1 MAMAIP
7 KFDLRIG
14 TKLALI
20 QSIGV
25 LLVVGMIANAV
36 YGSMSVNQASE
47 TATTQQLLALDLSEA
62 KSDIRIMAIQVRD
75 IRLAQENVDIQTAV
89 KNLETRQASAS
100 KLILDNIP
108 KVRVPENKERLQKA
122 ATLLNDYAVVAKQVA
137 GIRSRVMGLDVGSV
151 RLVTADEEAARLA
164 REKITPLARQL
175 NEAIDK
181 AVENAQQTA
190 KEETAHAQEA
200 SASAQQIGWVIG
212 GIVLVIMLGSAAF
225 GSMSIARPLRRM
237 ASVLVELTH
246 DRIVDVPFTQRKDE
260 IGDIAR
266 ATDIFKDSIAEKV
279 ANFRIKTGLD
289 NIASNVMMTDESCNI
304 TYTNKAMA
312 SMAQEAEADLRRDL
326 AQFDAGKLLGSSLDI
341 FYKNSSQHREMLA
354 GLTASHEE
362 HIAISNRKYQVVTT
376 PVIDKNGTRLGYLVD
391 WKDETAEKAIETEV
405 SDIVSAAVA
414 GDFNNRISV
423 DGKTGFMLNLT
434 NSVNSLCETISTV
447 LNDLVT
453 MFSALAQGDLT
464 KRIDADYQGTFGQL
478 KDDANAMAEK
488 LTTIVSQIKAGTGE
502 VASAAA
508 EISAG
513 TTDLSQRTEEQ
524 AASLEQTSA
533 SMEEIS
539 ATVKKN
545 AENAQ
550 QANQSAGTTREV
562 ASRGGEVVAQ
572 AVTAMSRIE
581 ESSRKISDII
591 SVIDEIA
598 RQTNLLALNA
608 AVEAARAGDA
618 GRGFAVVASEV
629 RSLAQRSSQAAK
641 DIKDLIN
648 NSTTQVKDGVDLV
661 NRCGQQLKEIVSS
674 INGVA
679 AIVSEI
685 ASASAEQASGIDQV
699 NKALTQMDE
708 VTQQNSALVEENAAA
723 AKTLEQQAG
732 TMAERVEFFRL
743 DESASATPHQARKAV
758 PAAAPIVSPKPVQRA
773 PKAAA
778 TTTQRSNGRGPVGRM
793 QSALATAIKDDPDWK
808 EF

>member
-1 MAMAIP
+1 MAIAIP
-7 KFDLRIG
+7 TKLNLRIG

-20 QSIGV
+20 QTVGV
-25 LLVVGMIANAV
+25 LLVVGMIANAMLSNSTV
-36 YGSMSVNQASE
+36 RTASE
-47 TATTQQLLALDLSEA
+47 SAAVQKELAADLA
-62 KSDIRIMAIQVRD
+62 DARGGIRVMAIQVRD
-75 IRLAQENVDIQTAV
+75 IRLAQESVQIEAAV
-89 KNLETRQASAS
+89 KALDQRQAEAS
-100 KLILDNIP
+100 KLILANIP
-108 KVRVPENKERLQKA
+108 KVLVAENRERLQKA
-122 ATLLNDYAVVAKQVA
+122 ATLLDEYAVAAKQVA
-137 GIRSRVMGLDVGSV
+137 AIRSRVMGLDVGSV

-164 REKITPLARQL
+164 REKIQPLAIQL
-175 NEAIDK
+175 NESIDK
-181 AVENAQQTA
+181 AVDSAKATA
-190 KEETAHAQEA
+190 EGEAARAETALV
-200 SASAQQIGWVIG
+200 SAERIGLVIG
-212 GIVLVIMLGSAAF
+212 GIVTLVMLGSAVF
-225 GSMSIARPLRRM
+225 GAISIARPLRRM
-237 ASVLVELTH
+237 AGVLVELTQ

-279 ANFRIKTGLD
+279 ANFRIKTALD
-289 NIASNVMMTDESCNI
+289 NIASNVMMTDETCKI

-312 SMAQEAEADLRRDL
+312 GMAQEAEGDLRRDL
-326 AQFDAGKLLGSSLDI
+326 PQFEAGKLLGSSLEV
-341 FYKNSSQHREMLA
+341 FYKNPAQHREMLA
-354 GLTASHEE
+354 GLTTSHEE

-376 PVIDKNGTRLGYLVD
+376 PVVDKNGTRLGYLVD

-405 SDIVSAAVA
+405 SEIVSAAVA
-414 GDFNNRISV
+414 GDFSNRISV
-423 DGKTGFMLNLT
+423 DGKKGFMLNLT
-434 NSVNSLCETISTV
+434 NSVNSLCETTSTV

-464 KRIDADYQGTFGQL
+464 RRIDADYQGTFGQL

-502 VASAAA
+502 VASAAG

-550 QANQSAGTTREV
+550 QANQSAGATREV
-562 ASRGGEVVAQ
+562 ANRGGEVVAQ

-685 ASASAEQASGIDQV
+685 ANASAEQASGIDQV

-743 DESASATPHQARKAV
+743 DESAVAV
-758 PAAAPIVSPKPVQRA
+758 RRPAPKAAPIASPAPVQRA
-773 PKAAA
+773 PKVATAAHKA
-778 TTTQRSNGRGPVGRM
+778 NGRGPVGRM
-793 QSALATAIKDDPDWK
+793 HSALATALKDDPDWK

>member
-1 MAMAIP
+1 MAILT
-7 KFDLRIG
+7 KLDLRIG

-20 QSIGV
+20 QGMGI

-190 KEETAHAQEA
+190 KEETANAQAA
-200 SASAQQIGWVIG
+200 SASAQQIGWIIG
-212 GIVLVIMLGSAAF
+212 GIVLIIMLSSAVF

-312 SMAQEAEADLRRDL
+312 GMAQEAEADLRRDL
-326 AQFDAGKLLGSSLDI
+326 PQFDAGKLLGSSLDI

-354 GLTASHEE
+354 GLTTSHEE

-376 PVIDKNGTRLGYLVD
+376 PVIDK
-391 WKDETAEKAIETEV
+391 KAPGWAIWSTGRTKPRRRR
-405 SDIVSAAVA
+405 SKLRCRTSCRRRSPA
-414 GDFNNRISV
+414 IST
-423 DGKTGFMLNLT
+423 TGFRPMARRA
-434 NSVNSLCETISTV
+434 SCST
-447 LNDLVT
+447 
-453 MFSALAQGDLT
+453 
-464 KRIDADYQGTFGQL
+464 
-478 KDDANAMAEK
+478 
-488 LTTIVSQIKAGTGE
+488 
-502 VASAAA
+502 
-508 EISAG
+508 
-513 TTDLSQRTEEQ
+513 
-524 AASLEQTSA
+524 
-533 SMEEIS
+533 
-539 ATVKKN
+539 
-545 AENAQ
+545 
-550 QANQSAGTTREV
+550 
-562 ASRGGEVVAQ
+562 
-572 AVTAMSRIE
+572 
-581 ESSRKISDII
+581 
-591 SVIDEIA
+591 
-598 RQTNLLALNA
+598 
-608 AVEAARAGDA
+608 
-618 GRGFAVVASEV
+618 
-629 RSLAQRSSQAAK
+629 
-641 DIKDLIN
+641 
-648 NSTTQVKDGVDLV
+648 
-661 NRCGQQLKEIVSS
+661 
-674 INGVA
+674 
-679 AIVSEI
+679 
-685 ASASAEQASGIDQV
+685 
-699 NKALTQMDE
+699 
-708 VTQQNSALVEENAAA
+708 
-723 AKTLEQQAG
+723 
-732 TMAERVEFFRL
+732 
-743 DESASATPHQARKAV
+743 
-758 PAAAPIVSPKPVQRA
+758 
-773 PKAAA
+773 
-778 TTTQRSNGRGPVGRM
+778 
-793 QSALATAIKDDPDWK
+793 
-808 EF
+808 